1 MEESRK
7 HHKERSTLSVRQLA
21 LRWGVGEERIRSLI
35 DAGLLL
41 GAFKVPSSGKYGET
55 IRIPIE
61 AIRDAESEWAIESD
75 SATGRTKRRPK
86 RRGAKLNHFPELSSP
101 ALDSASPEGG

>member
-1 MEESRK
+1 MNELKK
-7 HHKERSTLSVRQLA
+7 HHQERGTLSVRQLA
-21 LRWGVGEERIRSLI
+21 LRWGVGEQRIRSLI
-35 DAGLLL
+35 DAGFLL

-61 AIRDAESEWAIESD
+61 AVRDAESEWAIESE
-75 SATGRTKRRPK
+75 SATGRKKRRPK

-101 ALDSASPEGG
+101 VLDSASPEGG